1 MSVSINN
8 LFNYSRS
15 LPVPFD
21 TMTNKKVKVASMY
34 GAKTESTLCGS
45 VIKAVH
51 AMCRCM
57 NGTGEG
63 AVGQIDTNKSVAEYK
78 SSVGPDAYHL
88 VVFDAA
94 SGSAL
99 ASVYDKNTEL
109 IEQYVAHPSQRDGA
123 AIFFA
128 LMPFLMSDAEF
139 DETFQEYYD
148 QFIAGYPDMAKATE
162 SMAILCDNAYRR
174 IKDDT
179 CPAHINITVDKSGN
193 LMRVSQG
200 QLDSG
205 SFVPTSVTAGE
216 FTIFAKTGPAVIK
229 KAGVVVEH
237 TDFVGKYPLTPGRTL
252 SALEL
257 SLIPKLPEWYI
268 IPPEVVD
275 ICKHAQKTTGRPMQ
289 MRNFLLRGPAG
300 TGKTMGAKAIAA
312 GLGLPYMKY
321 TCSANTE
328 IFDFTGM
335 IFPETDAVSTGS
347 SELDREREIL
357 KSMGGIS
364 YANVAKLMRLPDL
377 DDMDYD
383 PAGVYQALTG
393 VENLAATVQD
403 CMSVVLEKV
412 TEKVQALSKR
422 AENRQSSGQNYT
434 YVETDFVKA
443 LKHGYLV
450 EVQEPSTIIQPGV
463 LVGLNSLLEQEGS
476 ITLPTGEIIRRHP
489 DTVVIVTTNVSY
501 EGCRSMNQ
509 SVVDRMSLVKDIE
522 LPEPE
527 VMVQRAMAVT
537 GCADEYENLA
547 AAAKKFYVQERKES
561 KLQKALEAALKMV
574 NELKTKV
581 AALTAELAEHK
592 SVRGQLRTVDLE
604 KENGELRG
612 KLRKYEDVI
621 SRHNLWSYFSQHR
634 RSEIDR
640 GESR

>member
-216 FTIFAKTGPAVIK
+216 FTIFAKTGPSVIK

-275 ICKHAQKTTGRPMQ
+275 ICKHAQKTTGRPIQ

-328 IFDFTGM
+328 IFNFTGM

-537 GCADEYENLA
+537 GCADEYLVSQM
-547 AAAKKFYVQERKES
+547 VQVVNDMADYCRKNS
-561 KLQKALEAALKMV
+561 ITDGACGMRSLI
-574 NELKTKV
+574 
-581 AALTAELAEHK
+581 
-592 SVRGQLRTVDLE
+592 DW
-604 KENGELRG
+604 
-612 KLRKYEDVI
+612 VI
-621 SRHNLWSYFSQHR
+621 SA
-634 RSEIDR
+634 EISGDPYLSAKYTVISKATADEEDR
-640 GESR
+640 EALITTILDPMFAPKRKRTSA

>member
-179 CPAHINITVDKSGN
+179 CPAHINITVDKTGN

-205 SFVPTSVTAGE
+205 SFVPTSVTAVE

-347 SELDREREIL
+347 SELDREREIF

-537 GCADEYENLA
+537 GCADEYLVSQM
-547 AAAKKFYVQERKES
+547 VQVVNDMADYCRKNS
-561 KLQKALEAALKMV
+561 ITDGACGMRSLI
-574 NELKTKV
+574 
-581 AALTAELAEHK
+581 
-592 SVRGQLRTVDLE
+592 DW
-604 KENGELRG
+604 
-612 KLRKYEDVI
+612 VI
-621 SRHNLWSYFSQHR
+621 SA
-634 RSEIDR
+634 EISGDPYLSAKYTVISKATADEEDR
-640 GESR
+640 EALITTILDPMFAPKRKRTSA

>member
-252 SALEL
+252 SALEQ

-347 SELDREREIL
+347 LELDREREIL

-501 EGCRSMNQ
+501 EGCRQMNQ

-537 GCADEYENLA
+537 GCADEYLVSQM
-547 AAAKKFYVQERKES
+547 VQVVNDMADYCRKNS
-561 KLQKALEAALKMV
+561 ITDGACGMRSLI
-574 NELKTKV
+574 
-581 AALTAELAEHK
+581 
-592 SVRGQLRTVDLE
+592 DW
-604 KENGELRG
+604 
-612 KLRKYEDVI
+612 VI
-621 SRHNLWSYFSQHR
+621 SA
-634 RSEIDR
+634 EISGDPYLSAKYTVISKATADEEDR
-640 GESR
+640 EALITTILDPMFAPKRKRTSA

>member
-63 AVGQIDTNKSVAEYK
+63 AVGQIDANKSVAEYK
-78 SSVGPDAYHL
+78 SSVGPDTYHL

-347 SELDREREIL
+347 PELDREREIL

-403 CMSVVLEKV
+403 CMSVVLKKV

-501 EGCRSMNQ
+501 EGCRQMNQ
-509 SVVDRMSLVKDIE
+509 SVVDRMSLVKDID

-537 GCADEYENLA
+537 GCADEYLVSQM
-547 AAAKKFYVQERKES
+547 VQVVNDMADYCRKNS
-561 KLQKALEAALKMV
+561 ITDGACGMRSLI
-574 NELKTKV
+574 
-581 AALTAELAEHK
+581 
-592 SVRGQLRTVDLE
+592 DW
-604 KENGELRG
+604 
-612 KLRKYEDVI
+612 VI
-621 SRHNLWSYFSQHR
+621 SA
-634 RSEIDR
+634 EISGDPYLSAKYTVISKATADEEDR
-640 GESR
+640 EALITTILDPMFAPKRKRTSA

>member
-216 FTIFAKTGPAVIK
+216 FTIFAKTGPAIIK

-364 YANVAKLMRLPDL
+364 YANVAKLLRLPDL

-537 GCADEYENLA
+537 GCADEYLVSQM
-547 AAAKKFYVQERKES
+547 VQVVNDMADYCRKNS
-561 KLQKALEAALKMV
+561 ITDGACGMRSLI
-574 NELKTKV
+574 
-581 AALTAELAEHK
+581 
-592 SVRGQLRTVDLE
+592 DW
-604 KENGELRG
+604 
-612 KLRKYEDVI
+612 VI
-621 SRHNLWSYFSQHR
+621 SA
-634 RSEIDR
+634 EISGDPYLSAKYTVISKATADEEDR
-640 GESR
+640 EALITTILDPMFAPKRKRTSA

>member
-252 SALEL
+252 SALEQ

-347 SELDREREIL
+347 PELDREREIL

-450 EVQEPSTIIQPGV
+450 EIQEPSTIIQPGV

-527 VMVQRAMAVT
+527 VMVERAMAVT
-537 GCADEYENLA
+537 GCADEYLVSQM
-547 AAAKKFYVQERKES
+547 VQVVNDMADYCRKNS
-561 KLQKALEAALKMV
+561 ITDGACGMRSLI
-574 NELKTKV
+574 
-581 AALTAELAEHK
+581 
-592 SVRGQLRTVDLE
+592 DW
-604 KENGELRG
+604 
-612 KLRKYEDVI
+612 VI
-621 SRHNLWSYFSQHR
+621 SA
-634 RSEIDR
+634 EISGDPYLSAKYTVISKATADEEDR
-640 GESR
+640 EALITTILDPMFAPKRKRTSA

>member
-128 LMPFLMSDAEF
+128 LMPFLMSDVEF

-335 IFPETDAVSTGS
+335 IFPETDAVSTGC

-537 GCADEYENLA
+537 GCADEYLVSQMAQVVNDMA
-547 AAAKKFYVQERKES
+547 DYCRKNS
-561 KLQKALEAALKMV
+561 ITDGACGMRSLI
-574 NELKTKV
+574 
-581 AALTAELAEHK
+581 
-592 SVRGQLRTVDLE
+592 DW
-604 KENGELRG
+604 
-612 KLRKYEDVI
+612 VI
-621 SRHNLWSYFSQHR
+621 SA
-634 RSEIDR
+634 EISSDPYLSAKYTVISKATADEEDR
-640 GESR
+640 EALITTILDPMFAPKRKRTSA

>member
-34 GAKTESTLCGS
+34 GAKTESTLCAS

-347 SELDREREIL
+347 PELDREREIL

-422 AENRQSSGQNYT
+422 AENRQSSGQNYA

-501 EGCRSMNQ
+501 EGCRQMNQ
-509 SVVDRMSLVKDIE
+509 SVVDRMSLVKDID

-537 GCADEYENLA
+537 GCADEYLVSQM
-547 AAAKKFYVQERKES
+547 VQVVNDMVDYCRKNS
-561 KLQKALEAALKMV
+561 ITDGACGMRSLI
-574 NELKTKV
+574 
-581 AALTAELAEHK
+581 
-592 SVRGQLRTVDLE
+592 DW
-604 KENGELRG
+604 
-612 KLRKYEDVI
+612 VI
-621 SRHNLWSYFSQHR
+621 SA
-634 RSEIDR
+634 EISGDPYLSAKYTVISKATADEEDR
-640 GESR
+640 EALITTILDPMFAPKRKRTSA

>member
-15 LPVPFD
+15 LPIPFD

-229 KAGVVVEH
+229 KTGVVVEH

-252 SALEL
+252 SALEQ

-422 AENRQSSGQNYT
+422 AENRQSSGQNYA

-450 EVQEPSTIIQPGV
+450 EVQEPSTIIQPGGRV
-463 LVGLNSLLEQEGS
+463 SLNSLLEQEGS

-509 SVVDRMSLVKDIE
+509 SVVDRMSLVKDIN

-537 GCADEYENLA
+537 GCADEYLVSQM
-547 AAAKKFYVQERKES
+547 VQVVNDMADYCRKNS
-561 KLQKALEAALKMV
+561 ITDGACGMRSLI
-574 NELKTKV
+574 
-581 AALTAELAEHK
+581 
-592 SVRGQLRTVDLE
+592 DW
-604 KENGELRG
+604 
-612 KLRKYEDVI
+612 VI
-621 SRHNLWSYFSQHR
+621 SA
-634 RSEIDR
+634 EISGDPYLSAKYTVISKATADEEDR
-640 GESR
+640 EALITTILDPMFAPKRKRTSA

>member
-128 LMPFLMSDAEF
+128 LMPFLMSDVEF

-364 YANVAKLMRLPDL
+364 YANVAKLLRLPDL

-501 EGCRSMNQ
+501 EGCRQMNQ

-537 GCADEYENLA
+537 GCADEYLVSQMVHVDNDMA
-547 AAAKKFYVQERKES
+547 DYCRKNS
-561 KLQKALEAALKMV
+561 ITDGACGMRSLI
-574 NELKTKV
+574 
-581 AALTAELAEHK
+581 
-592 SVRGQLRTVDLE
+592 DW
-604 KENGELRG
+604 
-612 KLRKYEDVI
+612 VI
-621 SRHNLWSYFSQHR
+621 SA
-634 RSEIDR
+634 EISGDPYLSAKYTVISKATADEEDR
-640 GESR
+640 EALITTILDPMFAPKRKRTSA

>member
-347 SELDREREIL
+347 LELDREREIL

-434 YVETDFVKA
+434 YVETDFVKV

-501 EGCRSMNQ
+501 EGCRQMNQ

-537 GCADEYENLA
+537 GCADEYLVSQM
-547 AAAKKFYVQERKES
+547 VQVVNDMADYCRKNS
-561 KLQKALEAALKMV
+561 ITDGACGMRSLI
-574 NELKTKV
+574 
-581 AALTAELAEHK
+581 
-592 SVRGQLRTVDLE
+592 DW
-604 KENGELRG
+604 
-612 KLRKYEDVI
+612 VI
-621 SRHNLWSYFSQHR
+621 SA
-634 RSEIDR
+634 EISGDPYLSAKYTVISKATADEEDR
-640 GESR
+640 EALITTILDPMFAPKRKRTSA

>member
-15 LPVPFD
+15 LPVSFD

-347 SELDREREIL
+347 PELDREREIL

-364 YANVAKLMRLPDL
+364 YANVAKLLRLPDL

-422 AENRQSSGQNYT
+422 TENRQSSGQNYT

-537 GCADEYENLA
+537 GCADEYLVSQM
-547 AAAKKFYVQERKES
+547 VQVVNDMADYCRKNS
-561 KLQKALEAALKMV
+561 ITDGACGMRSLI
-574 NELKTKV
+574 
-581 AALTAELAEHK
+581 
-592 SVRGQLRTVDLE
+592 DW
-604 KENGELRG
+604 
-612 KLRKYEDVI
+612 VI
-621 SRHNLWSYFSQHR
+621 SA
-634 RSEIDR
+634 EISGDPYLSAKYTVISKATADEEDR
-640 GESR
+640 EALITTILDPMFAPKRKRTSA